1 MRLRICL
8 ALTMTLAIAA
18 AQCVGQA
25 ATAPDQQRQTALALE
40 QQGENSEAEAAWRL
54 YMKAHPS
61 NPEPYAHLALLEA
74 RQEHYKE
81 AVPLYRKALAL
92 DSRIPGLR
100 LNLGL
105 ALFKAGEMKDA
116 LQEFNPL
123 LNSGPQSSPDR
134 QRLAIL
140 IGMSYYGLEEYAQA
154 APYLREAAAHD
165 PPNLALRLALAH
177 SCLWSKQYQCVLDT
191 YHEIL
196 MLNAESAEADMLAG
210 EALDELKDSSGAIE
224 QFRAAIKADPRMLDV
239 HFGLGYLLWSNH
251 RYEEALPEFQAELAN
266 NPDHV
271 QALAHLGDTEIKL
284 SQPEAA
290 VPLFEKAI
298 RIDPQFEMAYL
309 DLGILYADA
318 GRNDD
323 ALRELKAAERLM
335 PDDVDVHWRLGRLY
349 RVMGNKEDAKAEL
362 DKAKSIT
369 QAADTALINK
379 MSPHS
384 PQTQSPSAAPAD
396 K

>member
-1 MRLRICL
+1 ML
-8 ALTMTLAIAA
+8 ALATCHCA
-18 AQCVGQA
+18 GQA
-25 ATAPDQQRQTALALE
+25 AGSPDQQRQAALAFE
-40 QQGENSEAEAAWRL
+40 QQGENVEAQAAWQSYL
-54 YMKAHPS
+54 KAHPS
-61 NPEPYAHLALLEA
+61 SSEAYAHLGLIQAH
-74 RQEHYKE
+74 QENYKD

-92 DSRIPGLR
+92 DSRVPGLR

-116 LQEFNPL
+116 LQEFEPL
-123 LNSGPQSSPDR
+123 LKSTPAASLDR

-140 IGMSYYGLEEYAQA
+140 IGMCHYGLEEYSQA
-154 APYLREAAAHD
+154 VPYLKEAAARD
-165 PPNLALRLALAH
+165 PQNLALRLALAH

-210 EALDELKDSSGAIE
+210 EASDELKDSSGAIE
-224 QFRAAIKADPRMLDV
+224 QFRAAIKADPNMPDV
-239 HFGLGYLLWSNH
+239 HFGLAYLLWSKH
-251 RYEEALPEFQAELAN
+251 RYEEAVPEFQAELAN
-266 NPDHV
+266 NPNHV

-284 SQPEAA
+284 GHPEAA

-309 DLGILYADA
+309 DQGILYADA
-318 GRNDD
+318 GRNDN
-323 ALRELKAAERLM
+323 ALRELKAAERLK
-335 PDDVDVHWRLGRLY
+335 PNDVDVHWRLGRLY
-349 RVMGNKEDAKAEL
+349 RVMGNKEEAKAEL

-369 QAADTALINK
+369 QAADTALIDRLN
-379 MSPHS
+379 PHS
-384 PQTQSPSAAPAD
+384 PQAQAALAAQAG

>member
-1 MRLRICL
+1 M
-8 ALTMTLAIAA
+8 
-18 AQCVGQA
+18 
-25 ATAPDQQRQTALALE
+25 
-40 QQGENSEAEAAWRL
+40 
-54 YMKAHPS
+54 
-61 NPEPYAHLALLEA
+61 
-74 RQEHYKE
+74 
-81 AVPLYRKALAL
+81 
-92 DSRIPGLR
+92 
-100 LNLGL
+100 
-105 ALFKAGEMKDA
+105 
-116 LQEFNPL
+116 
-123 LNSGPQSSPDR
+123 
-134 QRLAIL
+134 
-140 IGMSYYGLEEYAQA
+140 
-154 APYLREAAAHD
+154 
-165 PPNLALRLALAH
+165 
-177 SCLWSKQYQCVLDT
+177 
-191 YHEIL
+191 
-196 MLNAESAEADMLAG
+196 
-210 EALDELKDSSGAIE
+210 
-224 QFRAAIKADPRMLDV
+224 
-239 HFGLGYLLWSNH
+239 
-251 RYEEALPEFQAELAN
+251 
-266 NPDHV
+266 
-271 QALAHLGDTEIKL
+271 L